1 MQTVDVAKSKR
12 REQIPLLGRENENV
26 YHFQVAAFKVIHG
39 GHYIL
44 GPKSKKV
51 SAGKGQSDFYFKV
64 TVLPRSLTTWW
75 ENRISKHR
83 RLSSSLTKCF

>member
-1 MQTVDVAKSKR
+1 MVECVVQNGYLSTLRDSCISSKIFYWSTSRDMKTVDVGKSKR
-12 REQIPLLGRENENV
+12 REQIPLLDRENEKI

-51 SAGKGQSDFYFKV
+51 SAGKGQ
-64 TVLPRSLTTWW
+64 
-75 ENRISKHR
+75 
-83 RLSSSLTKCF
+83 